1 VAQIDFK
8 LIDSFLVRRR
18 RETRE
23 NPDSLTPGG
32 AVLRRLFRC
41 FLAEQS
47 AATAIEYALIACA
60 ISIAILAAVNGIGT
74 TLSNSFAWISTS
86 LK

>member
-1 VAQIDFK
+1 
-8 LIDSFLVRRR
+8 
-18 RETRE
+18 
-23 NPDSLTPGG
+23 
-32 AVLRRLFRC
+32 LRRLFCC
-41 FLAEQS
+41 FLADKS

-74 TLSNSFAWISTS
+74 TLSTSFTSLSTS

>member
-1 VAQIDFK
+1 MRLLADA
-8 LIDSFLVRRR
+8 
-18 RETRE
+18 RE
-23 NPDSLTPGG
+23 NPELPIPGG
-32 AVLRRLFRC
+32 ASLRRLFRG
-41 FLAEQS
+41 FLADQS

-74 TLSNSFAWISTS
+74 TLSTSFTSLSTS